1 MQQEERRM
9 KPLRSIR
16 VALVGLW
23 LGGMASFSWIVAPVA
38 FTVLPNPALA
48 GNIVSRHLVITEWI
62 GIVLGTILLALLW
75 LEARKESGR
84 QGGRVEAGLL
94 LSMVG
99 AMAVSRAWVSRTLH
113 QIRLEFGE
121 RLQTLPPDDPTRQT
135 FDLLHQVSVG
145 LMGWTMLAAVLLLV
159 WLIRNP
165 SLRSRP

>member
-1 MQQEERRM
+1 M
-9 KPLRSIR
+9 KPSRSIR
-16 VALVGLW
+16 IALIGLW
-23 LGGMASFSWIVAPVA
+23 LGVMASFSWIVAPVA
-38 FTVLPNPALA
+38 FSVLRNQALA
-48 GNIVSRHLVITEWI
+48 GNIVSRHLMITEWI
-62 GIVLGTILLALLW
+62 GIALGTILLGLLW
-75 LEARKESGR
+75 REVRRE
-84 QGGRVEAGLL
+84 GGGSDWRIEAGLL

-113 QIRLEFGE
+113 QIRLAFGE

-159 WLIRNP
+159 RLIRTP

>member
-1 MQQEERRM
+1 M
-9 KPLRSIR
+9 KPSRSIR
-16 VALVGLW
+16 IALIGLW
-23 LGGMASFSWIVAPVA
+23 LGVMASFSWIVAPVA
-38 FTVLPNPALA
+38 FSVLRNQALA
-48 GNIVSRHLVITEWI
+48 GNIVSRHLMITEWI
-62 GIVLGTILLALLW
+62 GIGLGTILLGLLW
-75 LEARKESGR
+75 REVRRE
-84 QGGRVEAGLL
+84 GGGSDWRIEAGLL

-113 QIRLEFGE
+113 QIRLAFGE

-159 WLIRNP
+159 RLIRTP

>member
-1 MQQEERRM
+1 M
-9 KPLRSIR
+9 KPQRSIR

-23 LGGMASFSWIVAPVA
+23 LGVMVSFSWIVAPVA
-38 FTVLPNPALA
+38 FSVLSNPALA
-48 GNIVSRHLVITEWI
+48 GNIVSRHLMIAEWI
-62 GIVLGTILLALLW
+62 GIGLGTILLALLW
-75 LEARKESGR
+75 LETRTEGTR

-145 LMGWTMLAAVLLLV
+145 LMGWTMLAAILLLI
-159 WLIRNP
+159 WLIRIP
-165 SLRSRP
+165 SRS